1 VKHHLVPALL
11 LTLAWAPC
19 ATYAQVLTIGETLGK
34 GKSAILFSDNVI
46 FPGDAVPS
54 LNIAYGMWA
63 RGLHQRFDLLV
74 SAGETTTEGTI
85 QAWVGGG
92 GNLHLVRIR
101 KIAVSLFTIAS
112 VPFNRREEACDVLLN
127 PALVAS
133 VPIGSKAFVYSGV
146 NSLVPVGHRA
156 RGIFTPPSTKLNVPV
171 GATYA
176 IGQWGL
182 WGEVDI
188 GPLHAVGVGLTR
200 VF

>member
-1 VKHHLVPALL
+1 MKHHLVPALL
-11 LTLAWAPC
+11 LTFAWAPC

-34 GKSAILFSDNVI
+34 DKSAILFSDNVI
-46 FPGDAVPS
+46 FPGDGVPS

-63 RGLHQRFDLLV
+63 RGLHQRFDLFV
-74 SAGETTTEGTI
+74 SAGETTTEGTV

-92 GNLHLVRIR
+92 GNLHLVRIS
-101 KIAVSLFTIAS
+101 KMAVSLFTIAS
-112 VPFNRREEACDVLLN
+112 VPFNRREEACDVLFN

-146 NSLVPVGHRA
+146 NGLVPVGHRA

-176 IGQWGL
+176 IGRWGL